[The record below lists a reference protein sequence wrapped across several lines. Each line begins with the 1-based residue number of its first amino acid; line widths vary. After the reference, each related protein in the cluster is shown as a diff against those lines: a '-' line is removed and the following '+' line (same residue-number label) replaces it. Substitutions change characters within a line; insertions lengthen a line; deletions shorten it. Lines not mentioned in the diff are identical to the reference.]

1 MWKDRL
7 QQMPSIL
14 QLLVIFYQPLPFV
27 FFATFP
33 PQNKGIAILKKAQ
46 HSQYKPRKVTPTEHT
61 AFIDLPEKEHLPTIH
76 WHRTQA
82 KRAWR
87 TVLSRCRAVQLCW
100 KWDTEAGV
108 GLRGSPWS
116 LEPPSTSQ
124 ASTLAARWGIPRHL
138 LHTSLS
144 SLLPFIESCQPSQG
158 WIFLLLP
165 YSTHHVSK
173 TFSRQ
178 QILNFFYTFLIRQG
192 IQHVRSFKRP
202 PLVQSSTKKVCSPR
216 L

>member
-1 MWKDRL
+1 MWEDRL

-14 QLLVIFYQPLPFV
+14 QLLVIFYEPLPFV

-46 HSQYKPRKVTPTEHT
+46 HSQYKPRKVNPTEHT

-124 ASTLAARWGIPRHL
+124 ASTPFHPRRKVGNPSTSSPHFSFFPSSIYRVLSAISRLDFPAATL
-138 LHTSLS
+138 
-144 SLLPFIESCQPSQG
+144 
-158 WIFLLLP
+158 
-165 YSTHHVSK
+165 
-173 TFSRQ
+173 
-178 QILNFFYTFLIRQG
+178 FYT
-192 IQHVRSFKRP
+192 SYE
-202 PLVQSSTKKVCSPR
+202 
-216 L
+216 